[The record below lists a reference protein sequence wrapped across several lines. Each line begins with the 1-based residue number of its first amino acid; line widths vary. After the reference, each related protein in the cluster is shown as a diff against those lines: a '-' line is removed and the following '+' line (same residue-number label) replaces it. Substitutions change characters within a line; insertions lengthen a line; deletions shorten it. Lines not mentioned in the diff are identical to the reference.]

1 MDQELIAKMAK
12 DENILNGKDRLI
24 QAADM
29 RDDQSMSIFYAC
41 LM

>member
-12 DENILNGKDRLI
+12 DENMNGKDRLI

-29 RDDQSMSIFYAC
+29 GDDQSMSIFYAC